1 VYTLAIFFFRL
12 SDITKAIF
20 YIGWG
25 IMMTILVVSN
35 LISYLKYHQP
45 KDNQQITKN
54 IENELNAYSHGIV
67 IINKNSQLMFMNHS
81 FKSLMGY
88 ADSNAAFE
96 EVLKLRKF
104 DSYSDRARKNYL
116 EEMKNMKPTSPDSVG
131 VKLKTAPRPFGRMAS
146 MRKSVESEKHSVV
159 TFKESIEMS
168 RHPPEHRDS
177 HSSYIL
183 APESVDDSHF
193 PQILNN
199 TPQKKKSGKIKRKL
213 TGRGDTD
220 HGLIPHEESVE
231 AVIENLLSDLDDMS
245 ALNPAESWEE
255 SLKKVLSAYKNI
267 EGSAKHYIVHH
278 HDQNGDRQNSGSLPK
293 MRVVYRDGIAQVRL
307 LEVKF
312 LPFKNIHNQGIFIT
326 LNDVTNEV
334 KLNDAIQL
342 SEQKDRLLRF
352 VSHEF
357 RSPINGALSFL
368 GNLSNSISYA
378 LNTQFL
384 NPAIN
389 SCKLLLSLVN
399 DILDVSMLKE
409 KKFRIAI
416 QPCNLRKIF
425 QEVIDI
431 MKMQASVQQIGL
443 NLTWDAEI
451 HKIFHTDPVRVKQI
465 LLNLISNALKFTQKG
480 SITIKAIRIE
490 AGLIRIQV
498 IDTGVGISP
507 EGKEKLFEEFS
518 KVQESF
524 HLNPQGVGLG
534 LVISQLL
541 AQQLGES
548 GGLTVESE
556 LGQGTTFTFTLVSRP
571 SEAAKKD
578 FVSKTGDADLSDDEG
593 RERPASLL
601 KQMTKHFGVIEQATK
616 PSRPTISIIQEDPL
630 HSEQSSDLIPFGPME
645 SKSKLLDFR
654 EKMERTQKGKVNRLG
669 TIVRSNIVNSTN
681 NLSIDPIKISAF
693 SNEKNVFGRKNQA
706 RVQFERPQKERAR
719 SIGRS
724 HTLAS
729 GEANT
734 HEVNV
739 LLFEFSVLVRS
750 LNTRCDCP
758 KALLVDDNAYNLLA
772 LTHQLRSLDIDSI
785 SAVDGELA
793 IQEVLKNQ
801 GHNNQCKNFSIIFM
815 DVEMPRLDGFETT
828 RILRKKML
836 EGEISFIP
844 IIGVSGHN
852 PKEKRKEC
860 LLSGMNDLVIKP
872 VTPQMLIEMILKW
885 VEIP

>member
-1 VYTLAIFFFRL
+1 
-12 SDITKAIF
+12 
-20 YIGWG
+20 
-25 IMMTILVVSN
+25 
-35 LISYLKYHQP
+35 
-45 KDNQQITKN
+45 
-54 IENELNAYSHGIV
+54 
-67 IINKNSQLMFMNHS
+67 
-81 FKSLMGY
+81 
-88 ADSNAAFE
+88 
-96 EVLKLRKF
+96 
-104 DSYSDRARKNYL
+104 
-116 EEMKNMKPTSPDSVG
+116 
-131 VKLKTAPRPFGRMAS
+131 
-146 MRKSVESEKHSVV
+146 
-159 TFKESIEMS
+159 
-168 RHPPEHRDS
+168 
-177 HSSYIL
+177 
-183 APESVDDSHF
+183 
-193 PQILNN
+193 
-199 TPQKKKSGKIKRKL
+199 
-213 TGRGDTD
+213 
-220 HGLIPHEESVE
+220 
-231 AVIENLLSDLDDMS
+231 
-245 ALNPAESWEE
+245 
-255 SLKKVLSAYKNI
+255 
-267 EGSAKHYIVHH
+267 
-278 HDQNGDRQNSGSLPK
+278 

-368 GNLSNSISYA
+368 SNLSNSISYA

-541 AQQLGES
+541 AQQLGEA

-645 SKSKLLDFR
+645 TKSKLLDFR
-654 EKMERTQKGKVNRLG
+654 EKLEKTQTGKVNRLG

-793 IQEVLKNQ
+793 IQEVFKNQ